1 MSSQMINVG
10 GHFLSK
16 EAGHINFIGLHPGG
30 RAPLPP
36 PKPGSKGAGAK
47 GAGSAGDAGTL
58 GGSDH
63 EKAGKAE
70 GASGLS
76 PLKGWSQ
83 TFGFFKHVSFLI
95 SRNYSNIQAQNITL
109 RFA

>member
-1 MSSQMINVG
+1 MSSQTINVG

-30 RAPLPP
+30 GGAPLPP
-36 PKPGSKGAGAK
+36 SKPGSKGAGAK
-47 GAGSAGDAGTL
+47 GAGSAEDAGTL

-63 EKAGKAE
+63 EKAGKGE
-70 GASGLS
+70 GASALS

-83 TFGFFKHVSFLI
+83 TFGFLACFF
-95 SRNYSNIQAQNITL
+95 
-109 RFA
+109 F

>member
-30 RAPLPP
+30 GAPLPP
-36 PKPGSKGAGAK
+36 PKPGSKGVGAK

-58 GGSDH
+58 GG
-63 EKAGKAE
+63 KAGKGE

-83 TFGFFKHVSFLI
+83 TFVCLFL
-95 SRNYSNIQAQNITL
+95 SMFL
-109 RFA
+109 F